1 MRRHSYSPLQRPQ
14 RRGFTLIELLVVI
27 AIIAVL
33 IALLLP
39 AVQQAR
45 EAARRSQCKNNLKQ
59 IGLAFHNFAETYGHL
74 PTSLRPP
81 SNSSGGAEVPRAS
94 VLTFLLPYLDQ
105 ATIYNKYDFNSNWS
119 SAANTPLSTARIP
132 SFMCPSDPDAGAID
146 TQPPSASNGNQ
157 YVAGKA
163 ASTDYSPIFGIVQG
177 VWNNAG
183 GGLYDSTPP
192 EQYQDPAER
201 YENGGSGAAFTYVR
215 GFFPKNSTVNA
226 TTGANDQKS
235 WQFRNI
241 TDGLSNTLAI
251 AESSGRPYVYVRGF
265 RKLPGDAT
273 ATSPANSTG
282 INRLNSGGWSRPA
295 SDILIAGQ
303 VADNRGTLG
312 GNRPFN
318 VTNGHNLE
326 GITYANT
333 GLSDTILGTA
343 FGTHGTGAPYSFH
356 TGGAHFTLGD
366 GSVRFIS
373 ENINFGTFIALSTPA
388 GGEVVPEF

>member
-1 MRRHSYSPLQRPQ
+1 MRRRTNAIPKQLQ

-59 IGLAFHNFAETYGHL
+59 IGLAVHNFAETYGHL

-81 SNSSGGAEVPRAS
+81 SNATGAGEVPRAS
-94 VLTFLLPYLDQ
+94 VLLFLLPYLDQ
-105 ATIYNKYDFNSNWS
+105 ASIYNKWDLSKNWS
-119 SAANTPLSTARIP
+119 DAANRPYSTTKIP

-146 TQPPSASNGNQ
+146 TQPPSNSNGSQ
-157 YVAGKA
+157 YVAGMA

-177 VWNNAG
+177 VWNDPQ
-183 GGLYDSTPP
+183 GGLYNSTPP
-192 EQYQDPAER
+192 ETYKDPSDVF
-201 YENGGSGAAFTYVR
+201 ENGTALAFTYVR
-215 GFFPKNSTVNA
+215 GFFPKNSTVNS

-251 AESSGRPYVYVRGF
+251 AESSGRPYNYVRGF
-265 RKLPGDAT
+265 KRLPGDAT
-273 ATSPANSTG
+273 GTTGGSSPNVH
-282 INRLNSGGWSRPA
+282 RVNSGGWSRPA
-295 SDILIAGQ
+295 SDILLAGQ
-303 VADNRGTLG
+303 QNTVDRGRLG
-312 GNRPFN
+312 GRVAFN
-318 VTNGHNLE
+318 ATNGHDLE
-326 GITYANT
+326 GILYDNS
-333 GLSDTILGTA
+333 GVSEPILGTA

-356 TGGAHFTLGD
+356 TGGAHFGLGD

-373 ENINFGTFIALSTPA
+373 ENINFATFIALATPA
-388 GGEVVPEF
+388 GGEVVGEF